1 MDLDPQT
8 IPKTECPNGWNT
20 ELCNHHDT
28 LLGTL
33 IGYLLG
39 VVLDPLVRGFG
50 TPYAVP
56 LVWGVRTSP
65 LKGMHSTALRGVGT
79 LLMGC

>member
-1 MDLDPQT
+1 M
-8 IPKTECPNGWNT
+8 
-20 ELCNHHDT
+20 
-28 LLGTL
+28 
-33 IGYLLG
+33 
-39 VVLDPLVRGFG
+39 DPLVRGFG